1 MGSNTAAT
9 AMRHTAGKLKFSFNS
24 LKLDSHMDTPE
35 NYSDAAAPDQSKDRV
50 PSVVKTEGRKNQGK
64 GKTEKAAQSFMRNA
78 VDTLLIL

>member
-1 MGSNTAAT
+1 
-9 AMRHTAGKLKFSFNS
+9 
-24 LKLDSHMDTPE
+24 MDTPE